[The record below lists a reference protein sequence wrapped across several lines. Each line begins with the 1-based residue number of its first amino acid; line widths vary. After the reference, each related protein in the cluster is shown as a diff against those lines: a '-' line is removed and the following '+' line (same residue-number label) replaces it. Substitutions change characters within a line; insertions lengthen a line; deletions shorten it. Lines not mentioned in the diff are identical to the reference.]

1 MHKNEYSKYT
11 DAQIVEKISAHN
23 QSVFEYVFKRY
34 YQELC
39 NFAFMYLKVEQ
50 SSEEVV
56 QETFINIWE
65 KRQKLKI
72 QSSIKAYL
80 YTSVKNRSINYL
92 KSKATQVS
100 QKSHSTSS
108 EEHPIHIAENA
119 TVEEAMHNAELQHV
133 LSQAI
138 AALPKRCSEIFT
150 LTRIEGLSYQQVADQ
165 LGISKKTVE
174 AQMGIAFKK
183 LRIFIKQHWELM
195 IVWALVWYI

>member
-1 MHKNEYSKYT
+1 MHKDEYSKYN
-11 DAQIVEKISAHN
+11 DAQIVAKISTHD

-65 KRQKLKI
+65 KRQKLNI
-72 QSSIKAYL
+72 QSSLKAYL
-80 YTSVKNRSINYL
+80 YTAVKNRSINYL

-108 EEHPIHIAENA
+108 DENPIHIAEEA
-119 TVEEAMHNAELQHV
+119 AIEEAMHNAELQSV
-133 LSQAI
+133 LMQAVES
-138 AALPKRCSEIFT
+138 LPKRCSEIFT
-150 LTRIEGLSYQQVADQ
+150 LTRIEGLSYQEVADQ

-183 LRIFIKQHWELM
+183 LRTFIKQHWELM
-195 IVWALVWYI
+195 IVWVLAVAY